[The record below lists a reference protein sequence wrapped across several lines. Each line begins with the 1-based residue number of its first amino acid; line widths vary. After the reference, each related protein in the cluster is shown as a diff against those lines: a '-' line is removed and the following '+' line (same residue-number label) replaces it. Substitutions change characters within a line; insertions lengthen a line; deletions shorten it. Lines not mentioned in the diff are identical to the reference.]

1 MDAGTYPNEAV
12 IEFINQNVVPLQVAS
27 DQQPMAS
34 DFKVTWTPS
43 LLILDQ
49 EGNEHHRTVGFMSAN
64 ELIPSL
70 LLGIGNLHFN
80 GNDFKKALGRYEKI
94 VSDFS
99 GSDSAPE
106 AVFQIGVSL
115 YKSTNDPKPLKEA
128 YEHLQD
134 KYPENQ
140 WTKRAYPYRL
150 IQ

>member
-1 MDAGTYPNEAV
+1 MDAGTYPNQAV
-12 IEFINQNVVPLQVAS
+12 VEFINQNTIPLRISS
-27 DQQPMAS
+27 DQQPAAS
-34 DFKVTWTPS
+34 DFKITWTPT

-49 EGNEHHRTVGFMSAN
+49 EGNEHYRTVGFMDTD

-80 GNDFKKALGRYEKI
+80 GNDFKKALSSYEKI
-94 VSDFS
+94 L
-99 GSDSAPE
+99 SDSPDSYYVPE
-106 AVFQIGVSL
+106 AIFQKGVSL
-115 YKSTNDPKPLKEA
+115 YKSSNDPKPLKEV
-128 YEHLQD
+128 YEYLHD

>member
-12 IEFINQNVVPLQVAS
+12 SNFINQNVVPLQVAS

-34 DFKVTWTPS
+34 DFKVTWTPT

-49 EGNEHHRTVGFMSAN
+49 EGNEHHRTVGFMNAD

-80 GNDFKKALGRYEKI
+80 GNDFKKALSSYEKI
-94 VSDFS
+94 ISDFS
-99 GSDSAPE
+99 ESDSAPE
-106 AVFQIGVSL
+106 AIFQKGVSL
-115 YKSTNDPKPLKEA
+115 YKSTNDPKLLKKA

-134 KYPENQ
+134 KYPVSQ